1 MSAVGAPAT
10 VPTGDKIGA
19 AAKALSDASYPFLKE
34 VQDCK
39 PLLEIIEKLHLVS
52 WGWQWV
58 PLTEHADLFV

>member
-34 VQDCK
+34 VQDSK
-39 PLLEIIEKLHLVS
+39 EEQSLLKTNERHDFR
-52 WGWQWV
+52 
-58 PLTEHADLFV
+58 PHARASS

>member
-34 VQDCK
+34 VQDGK
-39 PLLEIIEKLHLVS
+39 EEQSVLKTNERHHLS
-52 WGWQWV
+52 
-58 PLTEHADLFV
+58 PHARASS

>member
-34 VQDCK
+34 VQNGK
-39 PLLEIIEKLHLVS
+39 EEQSLLKRNERHHVS
-52 WGWQWV
+52 
-58 PLTEHADLFV
+58 PHARASS

>member
-1 MSAVGAPAT
+1 MAAVGAKAT

-39 PLLEIIEKLHLVS
+39 ERLGSIALLFLNFS
-52 WGWQWV
+52 WR
-58 PLTEHADLFV
+58 

>member
-34 VQDCK
+34 VQNCK
-39 PLLEIIEKLHLVS
+39 EEKLGSMARAIVS
-52 WGWQWV
+52 
-58 PLTEHADLFV
+58 L

>member
-39 PLLEIIEKLHLVS
+39 EENWGRWHLHMFITLA
-52 WGWQWV
+52 G
-58 PLTEHADLFV
+58 DN